1 VLASVQRE
9 TDYTVILEL
18 AFKEP
23 PTSVRTWRF
32 EAPIARTVASKELFF
47 SELEFSNTSTRCH
60 MLEILMVYYIRN
72 CGHA

>member
-1 VLASVQRE
+1 VLASVHRE
-9 TDYTVILEL
+9 TDYAVILEL

-32 EAPIARTVASKELFF
+32 EASIARMVASKELFF
-47 SELEFSNTSTRCH
+47 SELEFLNTSTRCY

-72 CGHA
+72 SGYA